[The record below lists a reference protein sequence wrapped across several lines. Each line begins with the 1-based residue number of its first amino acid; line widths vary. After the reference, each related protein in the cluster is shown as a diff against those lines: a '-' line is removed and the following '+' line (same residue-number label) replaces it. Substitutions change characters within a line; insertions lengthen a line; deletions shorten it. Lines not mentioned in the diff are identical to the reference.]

1 MLASDLAAA
10 LALTQTMHWP
20 HRQADWEF
28 HFRLG
33 RGWVACDTSGAV
45 VGTALWWPY
54 GDHFGTVGLVV
65 VDASHQG
72 KGIGHR
78 LMNAILADAGT
89 RTLQLVATQAGLSLY
104 RRCGFKEY
112 GGIEQ
117 RQGTPV
123 RGAEVPASD
132 ATLRAVV
139 RSDVES
145 LGALDAM
152 AFGTNRATVLQQ
164 VFAAGS
170 GVLAERHGCLAG
182 FALLRRS
189 GRGVAIGPV
198 VADDQRLAIA
208 LIAHHLQNTDG
219 SFLRI
224 DVPANAAIVTAWLE
238 ANGLVSVDQG
248 TTMVRGEHP
257 VRPSDVRTF
266 ALVSQALN

>member
-10 LALTQTMHWP
+10 LAMTQALQWP

-33 RGWVACDTSGAV
+33 RGWVTCDASGAV

-72 KGIGHR
+72 RGIGRR
-78 LMNAILADAGT
+78 LMNAIVADAGT
-89 RTLQLVATQAGLSLY
+89 RTLQLVATQAGLALY
-104 RRCGFKEY
+104 RRCGFQEY
-112 GGIEQ
+112 GGVEQ

-123 RGAEVPASD
+123 RGLVVPASD

-139 RSDVES
+139 RSDVDA

-152 AFGTNRATVLQQ
+152 AFGTNRAAVLQQ
-164 VFAAGS
+164 VFEAGS
-170 GVLAERHGCLAG
+170 GVLAQRHGCLAG
-182 FALLRRS
+182 FALLRRF
-189 GRGVAIGPV
+189 GRGFAIGPV
-198 VADDQRLAIA
+198 VADDQRLALA
-208 LIAHHLQNTDG
+208 LIAHHLKHADG

-224 DVPANAAIVTAWLE
+224 DVPANATIVTAWLE

-248 TTMVRGEHP
+248 TTMVRGEQP
-257 VRPSDVRTF
+257 VRPSGARTF